1 MMALLAAMR
10 PRQWTKNLLVFAG
23 LTFAGRFAEPD
34 AIWLIATL
42 FAAFCFVSSAGY
54 LLNDIVDR
62 PGDVSHPEK
71 RLRPIASGKVSTQT
85 AAAASAVLLVA
96 GFAIPLLM
104 GIPYGAQLLTV
115 YAANQVFYMTVARRV
130 AILDVF
136 VISIG
141 FLVRAVAG
149 AAALRVSISPW
160 LLVCTFLLALF
171 LGFAKRK
178 HEYDLGA
185 NARASL
191 SGYTAQLLDQ
201 FIMISAAAAALSYSV
216 YAIESHTATAHPMLV
231 LTIPFPIFGI
241 FRYLQ
246 LVYKDNG
253 GGNPDQA
260 LVKDPWMYGTI
271 LLWAVLS
278 LCAVSTE
285 GWVTP

>member
-1 MMALLAAMR
+1 MIALLIAMR

-23 LTFAGRFAEPD
+23 LIFAGKFGDPGAV
-34 AIWLIATL
+34 WLVTAL
-42 FAAFCFVSSAGY
+42 FAAFCLVSTAGY
-54 LLNDIVDR
+54 LLNDIIDR
-62 PGDVSHPEK
+62 AGDVNHPEK
-71 RLRPIASGKVSTQT
+71 RLRPIASGKVSIPA
-85 AAAASAVLLVA
+85 AAAASAVLLVT
-96 GFAIPLLM
+96 GFAIPLVM
-104 GIPYGAQLLTV
+104 GIPYGVGLLAV
-115 YAANQVFYMTVARRV
+115 YVANQVFYMAIARRV

-136 VISIG
+136 VISVG

-149 AAALRVSISPW
+149 AAALRVFISPW

-171 LGFAKRK
+171 LGFSKRK

-191 SGYTAQLLDQ
+191 SAYTGQLLDQ

-271 LLWAVLS
+271 LLWAALS
-278 LCAVSTE
+278 LYAVSTE
-285 GWVTP
+285 GWVSP